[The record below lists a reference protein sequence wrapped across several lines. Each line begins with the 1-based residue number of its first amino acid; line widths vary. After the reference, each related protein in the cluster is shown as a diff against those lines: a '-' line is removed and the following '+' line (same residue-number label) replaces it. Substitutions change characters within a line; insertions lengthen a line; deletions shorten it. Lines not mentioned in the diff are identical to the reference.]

1 MCVIPSDHGSASRG
15 SASGGGSASR
25 GQGLHPGWDLRPG
38 GSASGAETPSDT
50 IGYSQHAGGTHP
62 TGMHSSFVK
71 VIDLVAMNEKFSM
84 VPQLVK

>member
-1 MCVIPSDHGSASRG
+1 MGLHP
-15 SASGGGSASR
+15 GGSASR

-50 IGYSQHAGGTHP
+50 IGYSQHAGVTHP

-71 VIDLVAMNEKFSM
+71 VIDLVAMNEHF
-84 VPQLVK
+84 LWHLNL